1 LWIASLWVP
10 GRPRSSTGIRSMMRF
25 GGTVTLNGLIVYL
38 AYNMEK
44 VLLGRFWGPD
54 AIGIYGRAY
63 QLINIPTDNLNSSIG
78 EVAFAALARVQ
89 KDAVSLRNYFLK
101 GYSLLLALT
110 IPITLVSALFA
121 NELIAVCLGPKWH
134 EAAVIFRL
142 LAPTM
147 LIFGIINPLGWLL
160 YATGMVVRSLR
171 IAFVLA
177 PIVVAGYLIGLPYG
191 PKGVAIAYSSA
202 MTIWVLPHIAWAV
215 HGTAVSL
222 RDILVTVAKPLS
234 SGILAALASAAIT
247 LLLTQSSSSLTR
259 LIVGSAVLLTTYFVI
274 LLFPMG
280 QMPFYLDLIQKLRR
294 RSSYEEEMAVSA

>member
-1 LWIASLWVP
+1 
-10 GRPRSSTGIRSMMRF
+10 
-25 GGTVTLNGLIVYL
+25 
-38 AYNMEK
+38 
-44 VLLGRFWGPD
+44 
-54 AIGIYGRAY
+54 
-63 QLINIPTDNLNSSIG
+63 
-78 EVAFAALARVQ
+78 
-89 KDAVSLRNYFLK
+89 
-101 GYSLLLALT
+101 
-110 IPITLVSALFA
+110 
-121 NELIAVCLGPKWH
+121 
-134 EAAVIFRL
+134 
-142 LAPTM
+142 
-147 LIFGIINPLGWLL
+147 
-160 YATGMVVRSLR
+160 
-171 IAFVLA
+171 
-177 PIVVAGYLIGLPYG
+177 
-191 PKGVAIAYSSA
+191 